1 MVGAGARR
9 DVEVRRG
16 GVELEETTVERSDGW
31 RRLALVA
38 SSWRMERVMS
48 ACFEWFFMAALRGSR
63 TATLGDDGDARRGCS
78 WWQEVLWHGRSTV
91 VEECA
96 EQSGAKGKARGEK
109 WRLASPSSVKR

>member
-38 SSWRMERVMS
+38 SSWRMEQLMS
-48 ACFEWFFMAALRGSR
+48 ARFEWFFIAAL
-63 TATLGDDGDARRGCS
+63 
-78 WWQEVLWHGRSTV
+78 
-91 VEECA
+91 
-96 EQSGAKGKARGEK
+96 
-109 WRLASPSSVKR
+109 